1 MKGFIIKNGFFK
13 LGNAQETASARL
25 ERLIKTPI
33 NSMYGY
39 LDEGSRVLEYFYLKS
54 NGATC
59 NSILTEIKMLVRAYE
74 TGLTLT
80 SLGVTISTPEKSAA
94 DLLSISM
101 EYNLGGNNIKT
112 VVINSK
118 ATGDN

>member
-1 MKGFIIKNGFFK
+1 VKGFIIKNGFFK